1 MSALI
6 AIIPIVLLFI
16 LMLGLKISGHKSA
29 FITLLVTIA
38 IALFIAPAMGFVPES
53 FTLIGVGW
61 AVVEG
66 VLKAVF
72 PILIIILMAIFSY
85 NVLVESKEIEVIKN

>member
-1 MSALI
+1 MSAFI

-29 FITLLVTIA
+29 FYYVARYHCNSIIHRA
-38 IALFIAPAMGFVPES
+38 CYGFVPES
-53 FTLIGVGW
+53 FTLIGVSW
-61 AVVEG
+61 AVVED

-72 PILIIILMAIFSY
+72 LILIIISIGGLM
-85 NVLVESKEIEVIKN
+85 VLLAV